1 VEWAVVQSHA
11 VLEAAGTIAVAAAAA
26 AVVGGVA
33 APIVAA
39 ERPIA
44 GSEEGLA
51 GTGLVGGT
59 VAEDTDHQSTV
70 IDPGV
75 GSFAVAVVP
84 GSRAGSTA

>member
-1 VEWAVVQSHA
+1 VVHQSLA
-11 VLEAAGTIAVAAAAA
+11 VLEAAGPIAVAAA

-59 VAEDTDHQSTV
+59 VAEDTDHQSTAT
-70 IDPGV
+70 DPGV
-75 GSFAVAVVP
+75 GSLAVAVVP
-84 GSRAGSTA
+84 GSLAGSTAECL